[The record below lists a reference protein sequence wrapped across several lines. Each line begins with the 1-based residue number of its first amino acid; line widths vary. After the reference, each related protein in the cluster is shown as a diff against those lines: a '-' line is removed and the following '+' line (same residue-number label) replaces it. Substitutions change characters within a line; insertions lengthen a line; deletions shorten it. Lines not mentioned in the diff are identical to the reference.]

1 MFSTELKFASDCLIN
16 WFNLKFKKQNLELGN
31 EKRRA
36 YEIENPIDWKN
47 DNCKIC
53 NFALHIN
60 LTTFD
65 VEKEKM
71 SYGDFIIKKE
81 QIFEKYFLQGG
92 THVERCDKN
101 SSIISRKFF

>member
-16 WFNLKFKKQNLELGN
+16 WFNLKFKKQNLEFRR

-36 YEIENPIDWKN
+36 YEIENPVDWKN

-53 NFALHIN
+53 NFPLHIN

-65 VEKEKM
+65 VEKEM
-71 SYGDFIIKKE
+71 SYGDFIIKKN
-81 QIFEKYFLQGG
+81 INF
-92 THVERCDKN
+92 
-101 SSIISRKFF
+101 